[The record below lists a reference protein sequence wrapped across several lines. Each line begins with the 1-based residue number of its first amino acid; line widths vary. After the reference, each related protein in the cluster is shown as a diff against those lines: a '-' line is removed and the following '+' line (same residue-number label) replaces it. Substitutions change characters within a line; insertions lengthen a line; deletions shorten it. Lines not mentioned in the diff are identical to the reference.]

1 MSSVKIK
8 SINSSILKEV
18 TDIIQNSVKD
28 PKLGFVTITDVD
40 VTNDLSYAKVYISF
54 LGKKE
59 RNDAG
64 LNVLNKAKGHIRSE
78 LAKRLTTRKVPELI
92 FILDDSLEK
101 GNRIESI
108 LNEISKESE

>member
-8 SINSSILKEV
+8 RLNSIILKEV
-18 TDIIQNSVKD
+18 TDIVQNSVKD
-28 PKLGFVTITDVD
+28 PKIGFVTITDVN
-40 VTNDLSYAKVYISF
+40 VTNDLSFAKVYVSF

-64 LNVLNKAKGHIRSE
+64 LNALNRAKGHIRSE
-78 LAKRLTTRKVPELI
+78 LSKRLTTRKVPELI
-92 FILDDSLEK
+92 FILDDALEN

-108 LNEISKESE
+108 LNEISKDK